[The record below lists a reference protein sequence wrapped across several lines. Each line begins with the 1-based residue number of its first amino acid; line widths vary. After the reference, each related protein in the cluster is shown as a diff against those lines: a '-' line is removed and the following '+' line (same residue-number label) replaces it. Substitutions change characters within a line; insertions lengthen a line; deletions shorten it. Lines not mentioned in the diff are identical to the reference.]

1 MKTFILSDNS
11 GYFIFGRNSDS
22 NSPSICKYLFS
33 ITESAYCQEISSL
46 TQFVKAQLM
55 LSNSEFFFIG
65 SKPTT
70 SYDLHFYKITYGSSH
85 ADWSKKMLC
94 ASAWSIGSS
103 ETIVH
108 TDNKKFYNY
117 YMFGTSPNFYV
128 GIVAFNLTN
137 GDIIGSRYYSD
148 IIWTAFTGSTIK
160 DGEVL
165 TTVKWGGVSFI
176 MIFNTSTSTFL
187 IYKFNG
193 SSLNQIS
200 TDK

>member
-22 NSPSICKYLFS
+22 NKPSICKYLFS

-65 SKPTT
+65 SNPTT
-70 SYDLHFYKITYGSSH
+70 NYDLHFYKIAYESSN

-94 ASAWSIGSS
+94 ASTWSIGSS
-103 ETIVH
+103 ETIMH
-108 TDNKKFYNY
+108 SDNKKFYNY
-117 YMFGTSPNFYV
+117 YMFGTSPNFYL

-137 GDIIGSRYYSD
+137 GDIIGSRYSS
-148 IIWTAFTGSTIK
+148 IAIWSAFWGSAIK
-160 DGEVL
+160 DDKIL
-165 TTVKWGGVSFI
+165 ITASWGGVSFI
-176 MIFNTSTSTFL
+176 MI
-187 IYKFNG
+187 
-193 SSLNQIS
+193 Q
-200 TDK
+200 